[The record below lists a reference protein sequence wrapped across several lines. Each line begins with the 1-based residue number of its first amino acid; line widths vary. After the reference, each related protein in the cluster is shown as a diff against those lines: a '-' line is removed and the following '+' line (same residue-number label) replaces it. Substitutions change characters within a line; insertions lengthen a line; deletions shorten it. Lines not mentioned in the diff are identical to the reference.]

1 MLEICKALF
10 TAFLALSG
18 VPDGKSALGCSL
30 DVSGA
35 GMRRTV
41 EAHVIGGD
49 GPMSGRYNLFI
60 RAGTNVTKRQNDFD
74 IWKGGR
80 TRVATVG
87 LGRNAGVAIEARMS
101 VSGPAGETAECVLD
115 GGARL

>member
-1 MLEICKALF
+1 
-10 TAFLALSG
+10 
-18 VPDGKSALGCSL
+18 
-30 DVSGA
+30 
-35 GMRRTV
+35 MRRIV
-41 EAHVIGGD
+41 EAHVIGGV

-74 IWKGGR
+74 IRNGGR
-80 TRVATVG
+80 TRVATIG
-87 LGRNAGVAIEARMS
+87 LNAGAAIEARMS